1 VTLRTVR
8 AALTIQRMQRG
19 RAARR
24 SLAQARS
31 SSSSSSQPVSSSALA
46 SASDAAAPE
55 RSCQSGTAPAHP
67 ALEITA
73 AATLVVSAVP
83 LMQVDA
89 RVAQSPYRSSLDALD
104 VKAQSPRDSANPLD
118 NAMKR
123 LGPEALG
130 GAQRPRHG
138 QYYI

>member
-1 VTLRTVR
+1 MTLRTVR

-19 RAARR
+19 RAVRR
-24 SLAQARS
+24 SLAQAR